1 MTALLM
7 ESEASGN
14 GKNALLPEEEE
25 LLREM
30 IGIAKPSDSDNSI
43 LSIITKEAESYFQ
56 GQKSLKEVQDIIQSR
71 AGLYISEG
79 Y

>member
-30 IGIAKPSDSDNSI
+30 IGIAKPSDSDNAI
-43 LSIITKEAESYFQ
+43 LSIITEEAESYFQ